1 MNLKTFIF
9 MTAAALALLPMQA
22 RAQKTFDMKTFDPS
36 FAHTV
41 YFWLHNPD
49 NQAARQAFEASLG
62 KFLSRSA
69 YAKTN
74 FIGTP
79 PVASREVVDGSFTYS
94 LIVTFESAEAQAA
107 YQKEQPHLDFIAESQ
122 HLWKKVI
129 VYDSIGLES
138 GK

>member
-1 MNLKTFIF
+1 
-9 MTAAALALLPMQA
+9 
-22 RAQKTFDMKTFDPS
+22 MKTFDPS
-36 FAHTV
+36 FAHGG

-49 NQAARQAFEASLG
+49 SQADRQDFEASLS
-62 KFLSRSA
+62 KFLSRSQ
-69 YAKTN
+69 YAKTK

-107 YQKEQPHLDFIAESQ
+107 YQKEQPHRDFIAESE

-129 VYDSIGLES
+129 VYDSIGLDS
-138 GK
+138 GD